1 MTCSRRKLLS
11 RAQRQATILQGAAT
25 AFATK
30 GFASTGMEEVAAASG
45 ISKEIVYRHFASKD
59 ELYRAVLD
67 ATVQTLQTE
76 FAGARQQFQS
86 GVGIRALLAVGR
98 ASPHALRLL
107 LVHAAREPEFADYAH
122 DVRARVISWVLQRRG
137 HSDPLFRRW
146 AVEVAVSH
154 TWNAVLTWLD
164 LGDPSRDEEFARR
177 CLAGVNALWEAW
189 NAPVVEPT
197 DECFMGGLLSAGAE
211 TGKGQLPM
219 GGLAR
224 VRTEL

>member
-30 GFASTGMEEVAAASG
+30 GFAGTGMEEVAAASG
-45 ISKEIVYRHFASKD
+45 ITKEIVYRHFASKE

-67 ATVQTLQTE
+67 ATVQALQAE
-76 FAGARQQFQS
+76 FARASQEFQS

-98 ASPHALRLL
+98 LHPDALRLL

-122 DVRARVISWVLQRRG
+122 EVRSRVVNWVLQRRG
-137 HSDPLFRRW
+137 HADPLFRRW

-164 LGDPSRDEEFARR
+164 LGDPARDEEFARR
-177 CLAGVNALWEAW
+177 CFAGVDALWAAW
-189 NAPVVEPT
+189 NAPVEPSSGAVGRRR
-197 DECFMGGLLSAGAE
+197 DGGGLD
-211 TGKGQLPM
+211 
-219 GGLAR
+219 GGEMAAHG
-224 VRTEL
+224 TEREGSGIG

>member
-11 RAQRQATILQGAAT
+11 RAQRQATIFQGAAT

-30 GFASTGMEEVAAASG
+30 GFAGTGMEEVAAASG
-45 ISKEIVYRHFASKD
+45 ISKEIVYRHFASKE

-67 ATVQTLQTE
+67 ATVQTLEAE
-76 FAGARQQFQS
+76 FARARQEFQS
-86 GVGIRALLAVGR
+86 GAGIRALLAVGR
-98 ASPHALRLL
+98 AHPDGLRLL

-122 DVRARVISWVLQRRG
+122 DVRTRVINWVLQRRG
-137 HSDPLFRRW
+137 HTDPLFRRW

-189 NAPVVEPT
+189 NAPV
-197 DECFMGGLLSAGAE
+197 AE
-211 TGKGQLPM
+211 E
-219 GGLAR
+219 R
-224 VRTEL
+224 D

>member
-1 MTCSRRKLLS
+1 MTCTRRKLLS

-30 GFASTGMEEVAAASG
+30 GFAGTGMEEVAAASG
-45 ISKEIVYRHFASKD
+45 ITKEIVYRHFASKE
-59 ELYRAVLD
+59 ELYREVLD
-67 ATVQTLQTE
+67 TTVQTLQAE
-76 FAGARQQFQS
+76 FARASQEFQS
-86 GVGIRALLAVGR
+86 GAGMRALLAVGR
-98 ASPHALRLL
+98 AHPDALRLL

-122 DVRARVISWVLQRRG
+122 DVRARVIKWVLQRRG
-137 HSDPLFRRW
+137 HADPLFRRW

-189 NAPVVEPT
+189 NAPV
-197 DECFMGGLLSAGAE
+197 AAE
-211 TGKGQLPM
+211 HD
-219 GGLAR
+219 
-224 VRTEL
+224 

>member
-11 RAQRQATILQGAAT
+11 RAQRQATIFQGAAT

-30 GFASTGMEEVAAASG
+30 GFAGTGMEEVAAASG
-45 ISKEIVYRHFASKD
+45 ISKEIVYRHFASKE

-67 ATVQTLQTE
+67 ATVQTLEAE
-76 FAGARQQFQS
+76 FARARQEFQS
-86 GVGIRALLAVGR
+86 GAGIRALLAVGR
-98 ASPHALRLL
+98 AHPDGLRLL

-122 DVRARVISWVLQRRG
+122 DVRTRVINWVLQRRG
-137 HSDPLFRRW
+137 HTDPLFRRW

-177 CLAGVNALWEAW
+177 CLSGVNALWEAW
-189 NAPVVEPT
+189 NTPVVRES
-197 DECFMGGLLSAGAE
+197 D
-211 TGKGQLPM
+211 
-219 GGLAR
+219 
-224 VRTEL
+224 

>member
-1 MTCSRRKLLS
+1 MTCSHRKLLS
-11 RAQRQATILQGAAT
+11 RVQRQATILQGAAS

-45 ISKEIVYRHFASKD
+45 ISKEIVYRHFSSKD

-67 ATVQTLQTE
+67 ATVQTLQAE
-76 FAGARQQFQS
+76 FARARQEFQS
-86 GVGIRALLAVGR
+86 GAGIRALLAVGR
-98 ASPHALRLL
+98 AHPDALRLL

-122 DVRARVISWVLQRRG
+122 DVRARVVNWVLQRRG
-137 HSDPLFRRW
+137 HTDPLFRRW

-189 NAPVVEPT
+189 NAPVIGES
-197 DECFMGGLLSAGAE
+197 D
-211 TGKGQLPM
+211 
-219 GGLAR
+219 
-224 VRTEL
+224 

>member
-59 ELYRAVLD
+59 DLYRVVLD
-67 ATVQTLQTE
+67 ATVQTLQAE
-76 FAGARQQFQS
+76 FARASQEFQS
-86 GVGIRALLAVGR
+86 GAGIRALLAVGR
-98 ASPHALRLL
+98 AHPDALRLL
-107 LVHAAREPEFADYAH
+107 LVHAAREPEFAEYAH
-122 DVRARVISWVLQRRG
+122 DVRTRVIKWVLQRRG
-137 HSDPLFRRW
+137 HTDPLFRRW

-189 NAPVVEPT
+189 NAPVAQER
-197 DECFMGGLLSAGAE
+197 D
-211 TGKGQLPM
+211 
-219 GGLAR
+219 
-224 VRTEL
+224 